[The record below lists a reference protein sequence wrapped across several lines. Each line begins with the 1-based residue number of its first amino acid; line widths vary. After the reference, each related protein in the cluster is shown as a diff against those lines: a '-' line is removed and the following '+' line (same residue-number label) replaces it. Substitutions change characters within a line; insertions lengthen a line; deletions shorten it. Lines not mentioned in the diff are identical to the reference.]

1 MEIEKIKALA
11 DILNEKGLSSLELE
25 EGDSR
30 LKIEKDKYFSLKEPE
45 KNVKTETVI
54 LSGTEAKENFPKEEP
69 EIENAMNYNNLKEI
83 KSPMVGVFYSAPSPD
98 SAPFVKVGDKIKKG
112 DVLCVIES
120 MKLMNDIVSDIDGEI
135 IDICVNN
142 EDVVE
147 YSQTLFKIL

>member
-1 MEIEKIKALA
+1 MGTDEQQTTDIAGLDEAQTAEAAAEQPAKKA
-11 DILNEKGLSSLELE
+11 SL
-25 EGDSR
+25 
-30 LKIEKDKYFSLKEPE
+30 
-45 KNVKTETVI
+45 
-54 LSGTEAKENFPKEEP
+54 
-69 EIENAMNYNNLKEI
+69 
-83 KSPMVGVFYSAPSPD
+83 
-98 SAPFVKVGDKIKKG
+98 GDKIKKG